1 MKKKD
6 MPKRIYQALH
16 LLSLLGAG
24 IQYYVTSDPKSRNH
38 RNTVKGELWERKPLR
53 RFGKSLFKERS
64 FII

>member
-6 MPKRIYQALH
+6 MLKRIYQALH

-38 RNTVKGELWERKPLR
+38 SNTVKGELWERKS
-53 RFGKSLFKERS
+53 FKAIWKKSF
-64 FII
+64 